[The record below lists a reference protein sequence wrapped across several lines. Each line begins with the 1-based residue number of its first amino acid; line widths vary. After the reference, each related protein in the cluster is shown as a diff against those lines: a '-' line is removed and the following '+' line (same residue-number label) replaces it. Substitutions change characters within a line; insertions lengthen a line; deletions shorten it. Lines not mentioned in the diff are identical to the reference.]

1 MHTHTRTLIPPHH
14 LQQGFVLIVAL
25 VLLLVLTV
33 LGLAASQTTSLEERM
48 AGNARNHDLAFQAAE
63 AGLTAGINCVQTG
76 SALCSVFS
84 TSTTG
89 GNGMY
94 TFSPTSTT
102 VIWTQ
107 PAFWTTAGNT
117 LSYNTYT
124 GANLPQV
131 AMQPQFIIE
140 QMPPVAAPGGSLG
153 QPQFGGG
160 APAIQRWRVTS
171 QGTGGDNSSV
181 VMLQAVYQ
189 CCG

>member
-1 MHTHTRTLIPPHH
+1 MRNHVHISIASED

-33 LGLAASQTTSLEERM
+33 LGLAATQSTSLEERM

-63 AGLTAGINCVQTG
+63 AGLSAGITCLQTG
-76 SALCSVFS
+76 AAPCTVFNAG
-84 TSTTG
+84 TSG

-94 TFSPTSTT
+94 VFSPTSTT
-102 VIWTQ
+102 VIWAQ

-117 LSYNTYT
+117 LSYSTYT
-124 GANLPQV
+124 GINLPQV
-131 AMQPQFIIE
+131 ALQPQFIIE

-160 APAIQRWRVTS
+160 APAIQRWRITS
-171 QGTGGDNSSV
+171 QGTGGDKSSV